1 MRFGIVWD
9 FKIRFGNKRRFGSG
23 SRFNTQPPFDK
34 LLCLFAF
41 SLLSFLSLFVPL
53 ISVFLASLKKSSE
66 SYRFWRWLVPQQHFW
81 CFYKNPRTLFRLPIP
96 VIFASVYLNSSS
108 GFSFLNDIYLLRIV
122 CHISWLPIT
131 VLGVCLRVYST
142 NLIQWK
148 GKKWQRGLRLS
159 EV

>member
-53 ISVFLASLKKSSE
+53 ISSLKKSSE

-108 GFSFLNDIYLLRIV
+108 GFSFSERYLFASDCLPYFLIA
-122 CHISWLPIT
+122 HYSSWGLP
-131 VLGVCLRVYST
+131 
-142 NLIQWK
+142 
-148 GKKWQRGLRLS
+148 
-159 EV
+159 